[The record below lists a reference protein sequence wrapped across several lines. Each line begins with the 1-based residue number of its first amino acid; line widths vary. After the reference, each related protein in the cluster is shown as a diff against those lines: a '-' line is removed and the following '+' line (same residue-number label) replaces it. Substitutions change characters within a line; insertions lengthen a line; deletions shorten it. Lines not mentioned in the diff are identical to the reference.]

1 MIALIVAYD
10 NNKLIGKD
18 GKMPWHIKGELKKFR
33 ELTENNIVIMG
44 RKTYESIGSP
54 LKNRINII
62 LSTNS
67 EFNVEN
73 CLVFSD
79 LEKSIDYAKL
89 NYPRKDIYIIGG
101 SSVYS
106 QSLNIVDKMYITEID
121 FEYDGDTY
129 FPEFNKDKFIKQV
142 DEIHTGNP
150 TYIYTTYIRK

>member
-18 GKMPWHIKGELKKFR
+18 GKMPWYIKGELKRFR
-33 ELTENNIVIMG
+33 ELTENHIVIMG
-44 RKTYESIGSP
+44 RKTYESIGIP

-73 CLVFSD
+73 CLFFND
-79 LEKSIDYAKL
+79 LEKSINYAKS
-89 NYPRKDIYIIGG
+89 NYPQKDIYIIGG
-101 SSVYS
+101 ASVYLP
-106 QSLNIVDKMYITEID
+106 SLDIVDRMYITEID

-129 FPEFNKDKFIKQV
+129 FPEFDKDKFIKQI
-142 DEIHTGNP
+142 DEIHTGDP